1 MQRSL
6 GAPDVDA
13 ADPEFGIKGANKE
26 EGGARGGTR
35 FRTLFAWHKGQ
46 QVEIPGAS
54 FPPTMRCVVLGLVAV
69 IIVGAGLMGNPR
81 ADLLISGDQVSSLSS
96 SSSLDATARRVRTRY
111 VSGYKEVTIPVSSW
125 VRVCPP
131 ARLAT
136 ARTDGSASATR
147 RGAVIGLVRGFDDF
161 GGYAPLR
168 ERSRLVVKNLVRYL
182 VPAATPGTV
191 RIFVRTHAFSRGR
204 CAARARPN
212 SRS

>member
-1 MQRSL
+1 MRSNEMTMVPSL
-6 GAPDVDA
+6 IRRQSSRAKDAP
-13 ADPEFGIKGANKE
+13 E
-26 EGGARGGTR
+26 
-35 FRTLFAWHKGQ
+35 HKGQ
-46 QVEIPGAS
+46 QVEIPGAL
-54 FPPTMRCVVLGLVAV
+54 FPPTVRCVVLGLMTV
-69 IIVGAGLMGNPR
+69 IIVGAGLVGNPSS
-81 ADLLISGDQVSSLSS
+81 DLLISGDQVSSLSS

-111 VSGYKEVTIPVSSW
+111 ASGYKEVTIPVSSW